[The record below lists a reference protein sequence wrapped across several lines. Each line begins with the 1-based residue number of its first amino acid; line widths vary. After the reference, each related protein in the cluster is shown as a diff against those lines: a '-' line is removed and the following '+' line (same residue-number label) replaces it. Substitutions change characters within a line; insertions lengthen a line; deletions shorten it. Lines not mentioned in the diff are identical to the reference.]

1 MPQVLA
7 GRADEPRVAHRA
19 RIQPGRIDQPGRIGA
34 GAVCANSVVAPTQI
48 DAPFA
53 AGCDPGLFGY
63 LLIEFLTLEPSF
75 FALRFVICFRFAG
88 SGVLRGWDESRA
100 WVLWVLVRMLGALSV
115 KSV

>member
-1 MPQVLA
+1 MLEYSLDALTSLDALAQVRCVLS
-7 GRADEPRVAHRA
+7 
-19 RIQPGRIDQPGRIGA
+19 
-34 GAVCANSVVAPTQI
+34 SVVAPTQI